1 METTTNRGA
10 IGILKHN
17 IYIPIYSQVYI
28 MAQLLQKKQDIKKL
42 FSSPTLQTV
51 MMVEETIKKYNGTY
65 NKTQLWDKLP
75 RKVTWGTYNII
86 LNYLEEIN
94 KIGIAKKNILVY
106 IWNPKIIKKYLE
118 MEGVDY
124 ERKFGY

>member
-1 METTTNRGA
+1 M
-10 IGILKHN
+10 
-17 IYIPIYSQVYI
+17 V
-28 MAQLLQKKQDIKKL
+28 AQLLQKKQDIKKL

-65 NKTQLWDKLP
+65 NKTQIWDKLP

-118 MEGVDY
+118 MGGVDY
-124 ERKFGY
+124 ERN